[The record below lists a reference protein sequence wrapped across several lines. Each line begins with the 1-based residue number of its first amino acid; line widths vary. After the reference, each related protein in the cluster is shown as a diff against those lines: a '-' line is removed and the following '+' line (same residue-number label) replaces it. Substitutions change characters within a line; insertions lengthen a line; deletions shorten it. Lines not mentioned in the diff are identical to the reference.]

1 MELCELE
8 LKTTP
13 ISFGKTP
20 TGLFVAWC
28 SKCGNKEF
36 PNELQ
41 IKQKSE
47 CCRVEYANEN
57 PKITPS
63 SLISKK
69 DTSSN
74 NV

>member
-1 MELCELE
+1 MELCEKE
-8 LKTTP
+8 LKTKP

-28 SKCGNKEF
+28 SKCKEF

-41 IKQKSE
+41 IKHGSE
-47 CCRVEYANEN
+47 CCGVEYANEN
-57 PKITPS
+57 PKNQQSS
-63 SLISKK
+63 SLISKG
-69 DTSSN
+69 SSN